1 MSRRAPSITR
11 KPPSSS
17 RVPSVQTRQRTQS
30 VVPSSSSSQVSAPT
44 PVSRTANNAQ
54 PQEENT
60 TNIQVV
66 IRCRGRNAREQA
78 ENSPL
83 IVETGGPRSEEVTIE
98 TALPQSSFGVYT
110 PAPTRTY
117 PFDRVFGPEADQAL
131 VYHDIVAP
139 ILEEVLNGYNCTV
152 FAYGQTGTGKTYTM
166 QGDLSPTLTG
176 NPSADAG
183 IIPRTLHKLFLHLE
197 NNVPDYSVKVSFV
210 ELYNEELRDLLVSDF
225 KEPSSSA
232 QPMAVAGGV
241 GSGGLKIFDDSAKKG
256 TFIQGLEEAHV
267 RDAQDAVGLL
277 RKGSERRQ
285 IAATKFNDHSSR
297 SHSIFTLTVSTK
309 ETSSDG
315 NDLVKT
321 GKLHLVDLAGSENIG
336 RSGAENKRAREAGM
350 INQSLLTLGRVINAL
365 VERNSHVPY
374 RESKL
379 TRLLQDSL
387 GGRTKTCLIATISPA
402 RSNMEETLSTLD
414 YAFQAKAIRNRPELN
429 ARVTRNALLK
439 EHVCEIARLKAD
451 LVATREKNGVY
462 VSPERWR
469 EIESA
474 QEGGKTAREELRIQ
488 AEVAQ
493 RQCRALREE
502 LEAQGGVLVK
512 RTSELVGI
520 RQELDQ
526 ERQELTSARH
536 ELGMLQ
542 VEFEE
547 EKVMKQAFEQN
558 ELALD
563 RIAGALRD
571 TAKQGV
577 SDIKGLFDKLGR
589 NDRLFAGNAQV
600 LAGFSQK
607 LQTEA
612 TDFNARLDDFL
623 KSHRDVSHRIKSQAE
638 AFQATELEA
647 SVYRVSNRH
656 TQLID
661 GHIRALEK
669 AIGKIH
675 GTEQDSEITLE
686 ALQLFIART
695 RDGVQAAVESWAGT
709 VSRECAALL
718 GELAVQQEKHIGE
731 AEKALQTACG
741 LLEVVITDSQDYV
754 QQNVKAAISHMHD
767 LSRQTA
773 EDEISRLR
781 HQNALLTSLVEAEQ
795 IKAEHMRD
803 DLTAHITKL
812 IAGFVDSRNQGLR
825 QVASQMY
832 GEFRA
837 GENALGTF
845 ATQHAA
851 EVERVVD
858 TAAGLANV
866 LQEREQEGTRIV
878 ENGVKAIRQAQA
890 SFEDGATRVRASIS
904 SAMAGQNADVGRH
917 LSSLDDHSTHAF
929 NQLGSVKSDRLE
941 ITKGLLQDSRQT
953 CQTAQT
959 RLASSSQNVQETIST
974 VLTNAS
980 APFCQTLKTTTNTHV
995 TSLQQISK
1003 GLLSDVKNQDVPTG
1017 QTPRKRRWDYVDSW
1031 ALTGDRETVLR
1042 AWKNR
1047 DATPSLTASITAS
1060 DEVKSEADTLFERE
1074 LAAKPGHMRTGSAG
1088 SELSEMLKAEPQ
1100 SDVDMDAN
1108 TVQATRIAKPSSSSG
1123 MPPPLAMRRGSTMMP
1138 MPSGKFSG
1146 ITDENVVTRSK
1157 RVKRFDLF
1165 NMLFTHVSAV
1175 AAGAVFFWTCVVQ
1188 AAPMN
1193 QQVIDCEAKCS
1204 QRWSFPA
1211 PAPSAYSSTKTKT
1224 TTHTLPTP
1232 TYAPP
1237 PKYTPEPTSTSVVVH
1252 NAHVE
1257 PSSSTKNHV
1266 AAATQAPK
1274 PSTSTTPA
1282 PAPAPTSTATP
1293 SKPDPIP
1300 SSDPH
1305 VEPSSSTKNHVAAA
1319 TQTPKPSTSTTP
1331 APAPAPTS
1339 TTAPAKADPV
1349 PSSSSPDIAAY
1360 LDPHNA
1366 ARAAHGA
1373 APLTWSDEL
1382 AAAAQRWANG
1392 CVFEHSGGKLG
1403 PYGENLAAG
1412 SGDYSPQSGVKAWVD
1427 EAPEYSSSSP
1437 VPSHFTQVVWKATS
1451 QVGCAVA
1458 SCNLANFDKQFWPVK
1473 FHVCEYSSAGN
1484 VIGQF
1489 AQNVQA

>member
-1 MSRRAPSITR
+1 MSRRAPSVTR

-17 RVPSVQTRQRTQS
+17 RVPSAQTRQRAQS
-30 VVPSSSSSQVSAPT
+30 IVPSSGSSQVSVPA
-44 PVSRTANNAQ
+44 PVSRTASNSQ

-66 IRCRGRNAREQA
+66 IRCRSRNAREQA

-83 IVETGGPRSEEVTIE
+83 IVETSGPRSEEVTIE

-183 IIPRTLHKLFLHLE
+183 IIPRTLHKLFLQLE

-225 KEPSSSA
+225 KEPGSNV
-232 QPMAVAGGV
+232 QPMAIAGGV

-285 IAATKFNDHSSR
+285 IAATKFNDHSRCAFWENIRSRIDDYHLSR

-429 ARVTRNALLK
+429 TRVTRNALLK
-439 EHVCEIARLKAD
+439 EHVSEIARLKAD

-474 QEGGKTAREELRIQ
+474 QEGGKTVREELRIQ

-512 RTSELVGI
+512 RTNELAST
-520 RQELDQ
+520 RQALDQ
-526 ERQELTSARH
+526 ERQELASARH
-536 ELGMLQ
+536 ELGMLR
-542 VEFEE
+542 VEAEE
-547 EKVMKQAFEQN
+547 ERIVRQAFEQN

-563 RIAGALRD
+563 RIAGGLRD

-577 SDIKGLFDKLGR
+577 ADIKGLFDKLGR
-589 NDRLFAGNAQV
+589 NDRLLAGNAQV
-600 LAGFSQK
+600 LTGFSQK
-607 LQTEA
+607 LQIES
-612 TDFNARLDDFL
+612 TDLGARLDEFL

-638 AFQATELEA
+638 AFQATELE
-647 SVYRVSNRH
+647 VSNRH

-669 AIGKIH
+669 IFAKVH

-686 ALQLFIART
+686 ALQLLIART
-695 RDGVQAAVESWAGT
+695 RDGVKAAVESWAGT
-709 VSRECAALL
+709 VSRECATLL
-718 GELAVQQEKHIGE
+718 GELTVQQEKHIGE
-731 AEKALQTACG
+731 AEKALQAACG
-741 LLEVVITDSQDYV
+741 LLEVVITDSQNYV
-754 QQNVKAAISHMHD
+754 RQNVKTAVSHMHE

-773 EDEISRLR
+773 ENEISRLR
-781 HQNALLTSLVEAEQ
+781 HQNILLTSLVEAEQ

-803 DLTAHITKL
+803 DLTTHITKL

-825 QVASQMY
+825 QVVSQMH
-832 GEFRA
+832 GELQT

-851 EVERVVD
+851 EAERVVD
-858 TAAGLANV
+858 TAAGLVSV
-866 LQEREQEGTRIV
+866 LEEKEQEGTRIV

-904 SAMAGQNADVGRH
+904 AAMTSQNTDVGRH

-929 NQLGSVKSDRLE
+929 DQLVSVKNDRLE

-953 CQTAQT
+953 CQTVQSG
-959 RLASSSQNVQETIST
+959 LAGSSQNIQETTST
-974 VLTNAS
+974 ILTNTTLLRNN
-980 APFCQTLKTTTNTHV
+980 CQTLKTTTNTHI
-995 TSLQQISK
+995 TSLQQVSK

-1017 QTPRKRRWDYVDSW
+1017 QTPRKRRWDCVDSW

-1042 AWKNR
+1042 AWRNR
-1047 DATPSLTASITAS
+1047 DVTPSLTTSVTAS
-1060 DEVKSEADTLFERE
+1060 DEVKPESESDTLFEQE
-1074 LAAKPGHMRTGSAG
+1074 LAAKPEHMRMGPAG
-1088 SELSEMLKAEPQ
+1088 LEQSEMLIKAELQ
-1100 SDVDMDAN
+1100 SDLDMGEATD
-1108 TVQATRIAKPSSSSG
+1108 TVQTTRIVKPSSSGS
-1123 MPPPLAMRRGSTMMP
+1123 MPPPFAMRRGSSMMP
-1138 MPSGKFSG
+1138 MPSGMKFSG
-1146 ITDENVVTRSK
+1146 IADENVVTRSK
-1157 RVKRFDLF
+1157 RIKR
-1165 NMLFTHVSAV
+1165 
-1175 AAGAVFFWTCVVQ
+1175 
-1188 AAPMN
+1188 
-1193 QQVIDCEAKCS
+1193 
-1204 QRWSFPA
+1204 
-1211 PAPSAYSSTKTKT
+1211 
-1224 TTHTLPTP
+1224 
-1232 TYAPP
+1232 
-1237 PKYTPEPTSTSVVVH
+1237 
-1252 NAHVE
+1252 
-1257 PSSSTKNHV
+1257 
-1266 AAATQAPK
+1266 
-1274 PSTSTTPA
+1274 
-1282 PAPAPTSTATP
+1282 
-1293 SKPDPIP
+1293 
-1300 SSDPH
+1300 
-1305 VEPSSSTKNHVAAA
+1305 
-1319 TQTPKPSTSTTP
+1319 
-1331 APAPAPTS
+1331 
-1339 TTAPAKADPV
+1339 
-1349 PSSSSPDIAAY
+1349 
-1360 LDPHNA
+1360 
-1366 ARAAHGA
+1366 
-1373 APLTWSDEL
+1373 
-1382 AAAAQRWANG
+1382 
-1392 CVFEHSGGKLG
+1392 
-1403 PYGENLAAG
+1403 
-1412 SGDYSPQSGVKAWVD
+1412 
-1427 EAPEYSSSSP
+1427 
-1437 VPSHFTQVVWKATS
+1437 
-1451 QVGCAVA
+1451 
-1458 SCNLANFDKQFWPVK
+1458 
-1473 FHVCEYSSAGN
+1473 
-1484 VIGQF
+1484 
-1489 AQNVQA
+1489 